1 MEEKLREYILSG
13 NTDEKQ
19 FIIENEI
26 ITVNPKK
33 SQKQIEKEIKE
44 EYQSVLD
51 EENYMRVV
59 LDNYYTSLLAEVSHD
74 EAKMRERRETLSF
87 LSLLPRRETPL
98 LAGNYYTR
106 SGVTTYFLLLFEKY
120 LINFKRLVVSKG
132 ERGADQIEN
141 CLEMVEKIFVHLRKI
156 QRRDIL
162 KTDRDL
168 SIINENKIQIG
179 TIPREE
185 LEDEPM
191 YYIMSYILSDLKD
204 NGFTFDYADRI
215 IDFYNR
221 VKDKKLKIFKM
232 DLKK

>member
-1 MEEKLREYILSG
+1 MEEQLREYILSG
-13 NTDEKQ
+13 KTDEKQ
-19 FIIENEI
+19 FIIGDQI
-26 ITVNPKK
+26 VTVNPKNT
-33 SQKQIEKEIKE
+33 QKQIEKEIKE
-44 EYQSVLD
+44 EYQSALV
-51 EENYMRVV
+51 EKNYMRVV
-59 LDNYYTSLLAEVSHD
+59 LDNYYT
-74 EAKMRERRETLSF
+74 
-87 LSLLPRRETPL
+87 
-98 LAGNYYTR
+98 R
-106 SGVTTYFLLLFEKY
+106 SGVTTYYLLLFAKY

-141 CLEMVEKIFVHLRKI
+141 CLDMLEKILDYLRKI

-168 SIINENKIQIG
+168 TIINENMIQLG

-221 VKDKKLKIFKM
+221 VKDKEVKILKI
-232 DLKK
+232 

>member
-1 MEEKLREYILSG
+1 MEEQLREYILSEK
-13 NTDEKQ
+13 TDEKQ
-19 FIIENEI
+19 FIIGDQI
-26 ITVNPKK
+26 VTVNPKK
-33 SQKQIEKEIKE
+33 TQKQIENEIEE
-44 EYQSVLD
+44 EYQIVLD

-59 LDNYYTSLLAEVSHD
+59 LDNYYT
-74 EAKMRERRETLSF
+74 
-87 LSLLPRRETPL
+87 
-98 LAGNYYTR
+98 R
-106 SGVTTYFLLLFEKY
+106 SGVTTYYLLLFGRY
-120 LINFKRLVVSKG
+120 LINFKRLVVPKG
-132 ERGADQIEN
+132 ERGVDQIEN
-141 CLEMVEKIFVHLRKI
+141 CLDMVEKILDHLRKI

-168 SIINENKIQIG
+168 SIINENMIQLG

-221 VKDKKLKIFKM
+221 VKDKEVKILKF
-232 DLKK
+232 D